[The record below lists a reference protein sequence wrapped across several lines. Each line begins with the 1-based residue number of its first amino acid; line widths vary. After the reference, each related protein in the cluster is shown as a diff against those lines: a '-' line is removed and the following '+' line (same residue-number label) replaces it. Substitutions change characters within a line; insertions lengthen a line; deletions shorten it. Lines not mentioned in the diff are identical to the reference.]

1 MSQWNIELVLIIKM
15 LIEFVCIIDTCYVHV
30 QNSHRPIKP
39 HNMATYTV
47 PDQLWREGERERER
61 DTLMNTISVTCT
73 GWEGLTNH

>member
-1 MSQWNIELVLIIKM
+1 MSQWNIELVLIVKM
-15 LIEFVCIIDTCYVHV
+15 LIEFVYIIDTCYVHV

-61 DTLMNTISVTCT
+61 ERERETLMNTISVTCT
-73 GWEGLTNH
+73 